1 MGTTKAS
8 PLPAGVAAQTDAL
21 GQTGRLS
28 DEPVKIPLDPHTAS
42 SWMRVS
48 GFPSLQ
54 AKQWV
59 CRGLGQRTKA
69 TWTGLWSRSQM
80 PGFQLHDSRWDFP
93 GPQPNLKHGGS
104 VAQSCLTLVT
114 PWTVARQAPLSMG
127 FPRQEYWSGSP
138 CPPPG
143 DLPDPGIKPRSPA
156 LQAGTLLTE
165 GQ

>member
-1 MGTTKAS
+1 MRTGASQGFPRAAAPLGVFSQGTTRTSGS
-8 PLPAGVAAQTDAL
+8 PSCA
-21 GQTGRLS
+21 
-28 DEPVKIPLDPHTAS
+28 HTAS

-114 PWTVARQAPLSMG
+114 PWTVALQAPLSMG
-127 FPRQEYWSGSP
+127 FPRQDYWSGSP

-156 LQAGTLLTE
+156 NSRPLSQ
-165 GQ
+165 